1 MQRGRDDVTYYDHVQ
16 KCVLPFGS
24 EIYMEPLHSSRSLLG
39 SYRDR

>member
-16 KCVLPFGS
+16 KVLKSLRLGN
-24 EIYMEPLHSSRSLLG
+24 MEPLNSSRSFMG